1 MISKIVYKQSEGAT
15 QMKTPLYHK
24 IYLDFIEKIDSNDLK
39 PGDALPT
46 EAEMEKIY
54 GTSRAP
60 VRQALAKLEYE
71 AYIERKQGK
80 GTFVANREKAEHWFR
95 FGGFGLHFSRDFDQI
110 FCKTIEVKTVQADHM
125 ISKILFLPL
134 NSKVTRITRIRYIH
148 DDPVFF
154 LEHFLNQTIGEKVL
168 TGSDDFFAI
177 SQALEE
183 TTGIRV
189 KSVQEDLQ
197 AKPALP
203 ETARHLQ
210 IQEGSPVLRIFR
222 TSYDDYDIPVIFTR
236 YSVRSDLWFYRSTF
250 HIGDI
255 H

>member
-1 MISKIVYKQSEGAT
+1 MISKIVYKQLEGAN

-24 IYLDFIEKIDSNDLK
+24 IYLDFIEKIESKRLK
-39 PGDALPT
+39 SGEALPT

-71 AYIERKQGK
+71 GYIERKQGK
-80 GTFVANREKAEHWFR
+80 GTFVANREKAEHWLR
-95 FGGFGLHFSRDFDQI
+95 FGGFGLHFTRDFDQI
-110 FCKTIEVKTVQADHM
+110 FCKTIEVKTVQADH
-125 ISKILFLPL
+125 ITSKILFLPL
-134 NSKVTRITRIRYIH
+134 NSKVIRITRIRYIH
-148 DDPVFF
+148 EDPVFF
-154 LEHFLNQTIGEKVL
+154 LEHFLNRTIGEKVL
-168 TGSDDFFAI
+168 AGSDDFFAI
-177 SQALEE
+177 SQVLED
-183 TTGIRV
+183 TTGIRI

-203 ETARHLQ
+203 ETANHLR
-210 IQEGSPVLRIFR
+210 IQEGYPVLTIFR
-222 TSYDDYDIPVIFTR
+222 TSYDDYDIPVLFTR

>member
-1 MISKIVYKQSEGAT
+1 MISKIVYKQSEGTT

-24 IYLDFIEKIDSNDLK
+24 IYLDFIEKIDSNELK

-60 VRQALAKLEYE
+60 VRQALTKLEYE

-80 GTFVANREKAEHWFR
+80 GTFVANREKAEHWLR

-154 LEHFLNQTIGEKVL
+154 LEHFLNRTIGEKVL

-189 KSVQEDLQ
+189 KWVQEDLQ
-197 AKPALP
+197 AKPALT

-250 HIGDI
+250 HISDI